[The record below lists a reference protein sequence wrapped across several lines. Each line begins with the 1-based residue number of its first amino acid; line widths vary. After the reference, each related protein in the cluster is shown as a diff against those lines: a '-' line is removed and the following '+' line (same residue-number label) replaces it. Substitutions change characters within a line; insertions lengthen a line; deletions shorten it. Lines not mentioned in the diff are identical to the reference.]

1 MATGTKPT
9 IIAMLVASS
18 VVMQQIDATAVTTA
32 LPQMAVS
39 FGTNPVRLS
48 VAITAY
54 LLSLAVFIPISGWMA
69 DRFGGRTVFRLAIG
83 LFTLG
88 SILCGLSNSVVEL
101 TLSRVLQGF
110 GGSMMVPVGRLVLF
124 RSIEK
129 TQLVRTMAY
138 LQVPAQLGPVLGPLV
153 GGFITTYLSWRW
165 VFWINVPIGIIGMI
179 LVTMLFPNP
188 KEDVRRPLDWLGFLL
203 TGISVSCIMY
213 AIEAL
218 GRGGT
223 EISYAAVAGPVGLGL
238 GFLAL
243 RHLRHFPSPILDL
256 TIFRIPTFRVSI
268 ASGSLFRA
276 GAGSLVFLLP
286 ILFQVVFGMS
296 AFASGLL
303 TFASAAGSMSMK
315 ATARPILKR
324 FGFRGV
330 LLWNG
335 LISAASIAMC
345 AFFTAALPA
354 LLTFLLLLIA
364 GYFQS
369 LQFTSTQAL
378 SYAEVENAQMS
389 TATSIASMAQQLSRG
404 FGIAVTAGLLHFG
417 LVWHGETT
425 LQLAD
430 LQLAFAGASALVL
443 ISILCALPIA
453 SDAASDVS
461 GHKPKTPA
469 RAAAG
474 D

>member
-1 MATGTKPT
+1 
-9 IIAMLVASS
+9 
-18 VVMQQIDATAVTTA
+18 
-32 LPQMAVS
+32 
-39 FGTNPVRLS
+39 
-48 VAITAY
+48 
-54 LLSLAVFIPISGWMA
+54 
-69 DRFGGRTVFRLAIG
+69 
-83 LFTLG
+83 
-88 SILCGLSNSVVEL
+88 
-101 TLSRVLQGF
+101 
-110 GGSMMVPVGRLVLF
+110 
-124 RSIEK
+124 
-129 TQLVRTMAY
+129 
-138 LQVPAQLGPVLGPLV
+138 
-153 GGFITTYLSWRW
+153 
-165 VFWINVPIGIIGMI
+165 
-179 LVTMLFPNP
+179 
-188 KEDVRRPLDWLGFLL
+188 
-203 TGISVSCIMY
+203 
-213 AIEAL
+213 
-218 GRGGT
+218 
-223 EISYAAVAGPVGLGL
+223 
-238 GFLAL
+238 
-243 RHLRHFPSPILDL
+243 
-256 TIFRIPTFRVSI
+256 
-268 ASGSLFRA
+268 
-276 GAGSLVFLLP
+276 
-286 ILFQVVFGMS
+286 VFGMS